1 MYTVEFRFI
10 GKRVVGFFSRD
21 NAAIQALSQSIMAVV
36 TIDQNNNITFY
47 NQAAERLWGYTPN
60 EVLGKNI
67 KMLVPTEHQANHD
80 SYVNTHRSTN
90 VNKIVGSSREV
101 ELETKSGKRI
111 WVQLALSQVLVSG
124 KKHYTAFVRD
134 VTEERESREIVAQT
148 LEQALDAVICIDE
161 NNNVTLFNAS
171 AEKLWGYSRTEVIG
185 KNVKMLVPQAIQK
198 NHDDY
203 VNANR
208 ETGRDKIVGTS
219 REVKIERK
227 DGATL
232 WGKLSLSKVRLDKRT
247 LYTAF
252 IKDVTEEVEQRET
265 QRMLSLVAN
274 ETDNAV
280 IISDANGLIEYV
292 NNGFYRLTGWKLD
305 EVKGK
310 KPGSFLQGEQTD
322 KRTVDVIRQKLKN
335 REAFYDE
342 VLNYRKDGTAYW
354 TSLSINPVF
363 DKGNL
368 VNFIAVQADITRVKQ
383 MALDF
388 TNKLKAIGSALVLL
402 EMKPD
407 GEIVEANKLLKD
419 TLKGTIDSKDFARE
433 LMKGLTTDDKA
444 KLESSGFVSKIVEFS
459 ANDNFLAFDARIS
472 ALKDFSGDITR
483 YVFFAVNISARKQ
496 AVNDTQGAMQELLTT
511 SQTISTIVGT
521 INSISEQ
528 TNLLALNAA
537 IEAARAGEMG
547 RGFAVVADEVRTLA
561 GNSQSSSNEIDNLVK
576 TTVSK
581 IEELAGLI
589 QRIDG

>member
-1 MYTVEFRFI
+1 MA
-10 GKRVVGFFSRD
+10 FFSRE
-21 NAAIQALSQSIMAVV
+21 NAAKQALSQSILAVV
-36 TIDQNNNITFY
+36 TIDENNNITFY
-47 NQAAERLWGYTPN
+47 NDAASQLWGYSPS

-67 KMLVPTEHQANHD
+67 KMLVPREHQSNHD
-80 SYVNTHRSTN
+80 SYVNTHRNTN

-101 ELETKSGKRI
+101 ELETKSGQRV
-111 WVQLALSQVLVSG
+111 WVQLALSQVIVGG

-134 VTEERESREIVAQT
+134 VTEEREAREIVEQT
-148 LEQALDAVICIDE
+148 LEQALDAVVCINE
-161 NNNVTLFNAS
+161 RNEVTLFNAS
-171 AEKLWGYSRTEVIG
+171 AEKFWGYRREEVIG
-185 KNVKMLVPQAIQK
+185 KNVKMLVPQAIQA
-198 NHDDY
+198 NHDNY

-208 ETGRDKIVGTS
+208 ETGQDKIVGTS
-219 REVKIERK
+219 REVRVERK
-227 DGATL
+227 DGKEL
-232 WGKLSLSKVRLDKRT
+232 WGRLSLSKVRLADRT

-252 IKDVTEEVEQRET
+252 VRDVTEEVEQREL

-280 IISDANGLIEYV
+280 IISNADGLIEYV
-292 NNGFYRLTGWKLD
+292 NNGFYRLTGWSLD

-310 KPGSFLQGEQTD
+310 KPGSFLQGEETD
-322 KRTVDVIRQKLKN
+322 HRTVDVIRQKLKN

-342 VLNYRKDGTAYW
+342 ILNYRKDGSPYW

-363 DKGNL
+363 KEGQL

-388 TNKLKAIGSALVLL
+388 TNKLNAIGSALVLL
-402 EMKPD
+402 EMEPD
-407 GEIVEANKLLKD
+407 GKLIEANKLLRE
-419 TLKGTIDSKDFARE
+419 TIKGAYDSKEFARE
-433 LMKGLTTDDKA
+433 LMSRLTTEDQA
-444 KLESSGFVSKIVEFS
+444 QLNSTGFVSKILEFKN
-459 ANDNFLAFDARIS
+459 NDKYLAFDSRVS
-472 ALKDFSGDITR
+472 ALKNFNGQITR
-483 YVFFAVNISARKQ
+483 YVFFAINVSSRKQ

-581 IEELAGLI
+581 IEELAKLI
-589 QRIDG
+589 KGIDG